1 MTEKLEVTV
10 ARIDENVKHIVKEI
24 NCIKDDCD
32 AKMLEHNRKFNDHEN
47 RIRDNEKF
55 KQRGYG
61 ALGLI
66 SAVLTIVGIAIGKIL
81 LG

>member
-1 MTEKLEVTV
+1 MAKEKLEVVV
-10 ARIDENVKHIVKEI
+10 ARIDENVKL
-24 NCIKDDCD
+24 IKDE
-32 AKMLEHNRKFNDHEN
+32 LEDHEN

-66 SAVLTIVGIAIGKIL
+66 AAAVTVIGGVVVKLMI
-81 LG
+81 G